1 MNKSIWGKI
10 ETNSNTT
17 NKNIETDILIIGG
30 GITGMTSLLYLLP
43 NNKKTILIE
52 ANKVGNG
59 ITNKTTGKINI
70 MQEYNYQKIENI
82 TNNKTALKYL
92 ESQIYAT
99 NEIKKIINKYN
110 INCDLEKNDSYLF
123 TNQKEKINNIL
134 KEKEILEK
142 KIKIK
147 TINKLPN
154 NYPCIFGIKTESYV
168 FNPLKYI
175 NKIKNICK
183 NNIYENTRALTITKK
198 LDYYLIKTNKNKI
211 KAKTILICTHYPF
224 INKLFIPFK
233 TTIEKEYII
242 SAHTNNPYN
251 INMIS
256 NDDEI
261 ISIRYYKDN
270 IIYTSNNS
278 KLSKKLDHK
287 KNINETIKNFKNH
300 FNYPINNT
308 WYNCDIISN
317 DYMPI
322 IGKIKNENILIAT
335 ALNKWGMTNGILAA
349 KIMTDIINNKE
360 NEFINLFDPY
370 RKTNIKKIINNIK
383 YNYNNIKAYIKPKKQ
398 YNIKHIKE
406 NGIEYAIYIDNNN
419 KEHKII
425 NKCPHMKCKL
435 IFNELDKTWDCPCHG
450 SRYTIDGK
458 IIKGPSTY
466 SIIIKRTRK

>member
-335 ALNKWGMTNGILAA
+335 AFNKWGMTNGILAA